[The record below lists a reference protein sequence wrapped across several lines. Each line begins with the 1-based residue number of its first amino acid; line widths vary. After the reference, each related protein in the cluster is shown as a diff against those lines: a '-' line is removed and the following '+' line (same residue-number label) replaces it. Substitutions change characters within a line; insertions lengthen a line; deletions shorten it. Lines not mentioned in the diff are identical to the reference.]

1 MTYRDTP
8 EAENERL
15 KNEIKI
21 LRANLENLEG
31 QIAKL
36 KETTVDEQTSTKTDE
51 ELWMH
56 YYSAAVS
63 SQYWSNENRSNV
75 ADDMLKKHRI
85 RFPKP

>member
-1 MTYRDTP
+1 MTYRDTT

-21 LRANLENLEG
+21 LNANLGNLES

-36 KETTVDEQTSTKTDE
+36 KKTAVDEQVSNKTDE

-56 YYSAAVS
+56 YYSSAVLS
-63 SQYWSNENRSNV
+63 PYWPSEARHDI
-75 ADDMLKKHRI
+75 ADIMLKRHRI

>member
-15 KNEIKI
+15 KNEIK
-21 LRANLENLEG
+21 LLKANLDNLES

-36 KETTVDEQTSTKTDE
+36 KKTTVDEQVSNKTDE
-51 ELWMH
+51 ELWMY

-63 SQYWSNENRSNV
+63 SPYWPSDARYDV
-75 ADDMLKKHRI
+75 ADVMLKRHRI
-85 RFPKP
+85 RFPKS